1 MTVVQLVNN
10 NQNKQ
15 LVTIMGLLP
24 QAVLIQKLKR
34 LYVSWLPLRTL
45 TSSTVVQ
52 PVTMYSCCFGIK
64 MLKEMA
70 PVEHASGA

>member
-15 LVTIMGLLP
+15 LVTVMGLLP

-45 TSSTVVQ
+45 TSST
-52 PVTMYSCCFGIK
+52 TRDHSCGFGIK